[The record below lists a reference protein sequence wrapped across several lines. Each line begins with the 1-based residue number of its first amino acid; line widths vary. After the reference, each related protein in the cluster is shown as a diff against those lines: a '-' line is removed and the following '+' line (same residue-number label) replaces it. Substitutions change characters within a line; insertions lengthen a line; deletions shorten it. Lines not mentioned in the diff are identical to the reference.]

1 MEIGSTTSP
10 ADLRPRW
17 VSWIAPSVGDLIFA
31 ALLGLMAFTT
41 LSVRLLGDAGIGW
54 HIRTGQLILATHAI
68 PRVDPFSATA
78 FSVAS
83 GRAWFAWEWL
93 YDLLVGWLDA
103 AAGLNGVVLFTAL
116 VIAAVFA
123 WTFRLLLR
131 RGTNILVALLLVL
144 LAASAAMI
152 HFLARPH
159 VVSWLFTVAWFCIL
173 DSSERR
179 CWASDSESFATSD
192 TNPRRVSRLWLLPPL
207 MLVWVNVH
215 GGFLLGFVLL
225 AIYWCSAAW
234 QWLQPTGDR
243 FEEVLRQIRARRLVR
258 ILTLTGILSGLATL
272 VNPYGFQLH
281 VHIYRYL
288 TNRFLMDHINEFQS
302 PNFHYVAQKCFA
314 GLLLLTLVALAMKKR
329 EAGPARASQALII
342 LFAVYS
348 GLYASRNIPVSS
360 LLLILVI
367 GPWLSQAMERLGDR
381 RAGGLGFTSSRFLQR
396 MEKIEFSLRGH
407 LWPIAMVV
415 FTSWIAAHGG
425 KLGATP
431 LMDAHFDAKRF
442 PVAAVNYLEAQNKDV
457 QGPLVSPDDWGGYL
471 IYRLY
476 PRVRMVIDDRHD
488 FYGEQF
494 LKSYL
499 KMVQAQPGWQDFLQ
513 QSRAHSL
520 VVPKDS
526 ALANLL
532 AETAGWKAIYSD
544 DVATIFVRTAAWS
557 E

>member
-1 MEIGSTTSP
+1 MEIGSRTSP
-10 ADLRPRW
+10 ADLRPAL
-17 VSWIAPSVGDLIFA
+17 VAWIVPSVGDLIFA
-31 ALLGLMAFTT
+31 ALLGLLAYTT

-54 HIRTGQLILATHAI
+54 HIRTGQMILATHAI

-78 FSVAS
+78 FSATT

-93 YDLLVGWLDA
+93 YDVLVGWLDSA
-103 AAGLNGVVLFTAL
+103 VGLNGVVLFTAL

-131 RGTNILVALLLVL
+131 RGTNILLALLLVL

-159 VVSWLFTVAWFCIL
+159 VVSWLFTVAWFWIL
-173 DSSERR
+173 DSSETG
-179 CWASDSESFATSD
+179 CASDSKSFATSES
-192 TNPRRVSRLWLLPPL
+192 NRRRGWMLWLLPPL

-215 GGFLLGFVLL
+215 GGFVVGFALL

-234 QWLQPTGDR
+234 QWLRPSGDR
-243 FEEVLRQIRARRLVR
+243 FDDILRKIRAGQLLRV
-258 ILTLTGILSGLATL
+258 LTLTGILSGLATL

-288 TNRFLMDHINEFQS
+288 TNRFLIDHINEFQS

-314 GLLLLTLVALAMKKR
+314 GLLLLTLVALAAKKR
-329 EAGPARASQALII
+329 EAGRVRVSQALII

-367 GPWLSQAMERLGDR
+367 APWLSEAMDRFSFRRMGER
-381 RAGGLGFTSSRFLQR
+381 GFSSPQSLQR
-396 MEKIEFSLRGH
+396 MEAVEFSLRGH
-407 LWPIAMVV
+407 LWPIAMVLL
-415 FTSWIAAHGG
+415 TCWIAAHGG
-425 KLGATP
+425 KLGAKP
-431 LMDAHFDAKRF
+431 LMDAHFDATRF
-442 PVAAVNYLEAQNKDV
+442 PAAAVDYLTKEDV

-499 KMVQAQPGWQDFLQ
+499 KMVNAEPGWQDFLQ
-513 QSRAHSL
+513 QSRAHCV

-532 AETAGWKAIYSD
+532 EETAGWKAIYSD
-544 DVATIFVRTAAWS
+544 EVATVFVRSARGTD
-557 E
+557 

>member
-1 MEIGSTTSP
+1 MEIGSRTSP
-10 ADLRPRW
+10 ADLRPAL
-17 VSWIAPSVGDLIFA
+17 VAWIVPSVGDLIFA
-31 ALLGLMAFTT
+31 ALLGLLAYTT

-54 HIRTGQLILATHAI
+54 HIRTGQIILATHAI
-68 PRVDPFSATA
+68 PRVDPFSATM
-78 FSVAS
+78 S
-83 GRAWFAWEWL
+83 GRVWFAWEWL
-93 YDLLVGWLDA
+93 YDALVGWLDR

-131 RGTNILVALLLVL
+131 RGTNILLALLLVL

-159 VVSWLFTVAWFCIL
+159 VVSWLFTVAWFWTL
-173 DSSERR
+173 DSSETG
-179 CWASDSESFATSD
+179 CASDSKSFATSES
-192 TNPRRVSRLWLLPPL
+192 NRRRGWMLWLLPPL

-215 GGFLLGFVLL
+215 GGFVVGFALL

-234 QWLQPTGDR
+234 QWLRPSGDR
-243 FEEVLRQIRARRLVR
+243 FDDILRKIRAGQLLRV
-258 ILTLTGILSGLATL
+258 LTLTGILSGLATL

-288 TNRFLMDHINEFQS
+288 TNRFLIDHINEFQS

-314 GLLLLTLVALAMKKR
+314 GLLLLTLVALAAKKR
-329 EAGPARASQALII
+329 EAGRVRVSQALII

-367 GPWLSQAMERLGDR
+367 APWLSEAMDRFSFRRMGER
-381 RAGGLGFTSSRFLQR
+381 GFSSPQSLQR
-396 MEKIEFSLRGH
+396 MEAVEFSLRGH
-407 LWPIAMVV
+407 LWPIAMVLL
-415 FTSWIAAHGG
+415 TCWIAAHGG
-425 KLGATP
+425 KLGAKP
-431 LMDAHFDAKRF
+431 LMDAHFDATRF
-442 PVAAVNYLEAQNKDV
+442 PAAAVDYLTKEDV

-499 KMVQAQPGWQDFLQ
+499 KMVNAEPGWQDFLQ
-513 QSRAHSL
+513 QSRAHC
-520 VVPKDS
+520 VVVLKDS

-532 AETAGWKAIYSD
+532 EETAGWKAIYSD
-544 DVATIFVRTAAWS
+544 EVATVFVRSARGTD
-557 E
+557 

>member
-1 MEIGSTTSP
+1 MEIGSRTSP
-10 ADLRPRW
+10 ADLRPAL
-17 VSWIAPSVGDLIFA
+17 VAWIVPSVGDLIFA
-31 ALLGLMAFTT
+31 ALLGLLAYTT

-54 HIRTGQLILATHAI
+54 HIRTGQIILATHAI
-68 PRVDPFSATA
+68 PRVDPFSATM
-78 FSVAS
+78 S
-83 GRAWFAWEWL
+83 GRVWFAWEWL
-93 YDLLVGWLDA
+93 YDALVGWLDR

-159 VVSWLFTVAWFCIL
+159 VVSWLLTVAWFWIL
-173 DSSERR
+173 DSSDTG
-179 CWASDSESFATSD
+179 CASDSKSFATSES
-192 TNPRRVSRLWLLPPL
+192 NRRRGWILWLLPPL

-215 GGFLLGFVLL
+215 GGFVVGFALL

-234 QWLQPTGDR
+234 QWLRPSGDR
-243 FEEVLRQIRARRLVR
+243 FDDILRKIRAGQLLRV
-258 ILTLTGILSGLATL
+258 LTLTGILSGLATL

-288 TNRFLMDHINEFQS
+288 TNRFLIDHINEFQS

-314 GLLLLTLVALAMKKR
+314 GLLLLTLVALAAKKR
-329 EAGPARASQALII
+329 EAGRVRVSQALII

-367 GPWLSQAMERLGDR
+367 APWLSEAMDRFSFRRMGER
-381 RAGGLGFTSSRFLQR
+381 GFSSPQSLQR
-396 MEKIEFSLRGH
+396 MEAVESSLRGH
-407 LWPIAMVV
+407 LWPIAMVLL
-415 FTSWIAAHGG
+415 TCWIAAHGG
-425 KLGATP
+425 KLGAKP
-431 LMDAHFDAKRF
+431 LMDAYFDATRF
-442 PVAAVNYLEAQNKDV
+442 PAAAVDYLAKEDV

-499 KMVQAQPGWQDFLQ
+499 KMVNAEPGWQDFLQ
-513 QSRAHSL
+513 QSRAHCV

-532 AETAGWKAIYSD
+532 EETAGWKAIYSD
-544 DVATIFVRTAAWS
+544 EVATVFVRSARGTD
-557 E
+557 

>member
-1 MEIGSTTSP
+1 M
-10 ADLRPRW
+10 
-17 VSWIAPSVGDLIFA
+17 PSVCDLIFA
-31 ALLGLMAFTT
+31 TLLGLLAFTT

-54 HIRTGQLILATHAI
+54 HIRTGQMILATHVI
-68 PRVDPFSATA
+68 PRVDPFSATT
-78 FSVAS
+78 FSATT
-83 GRAWFAWEWL
+83 GRAWIARAWFAWEWL
-93 YDLLVGWLDA
+93 YDVLVGWLDRV
-103 AAGLNGVVLFTAL
+103 AGLNGVVLFTAL
-116 VIAAVFA
+116 VIATVFA

-131 RGTNILVALLLVL
+131 RGTNILLALLLVL

-159 VVSWLFTVAWFCIL
+159 VVSWLFTVAWFWIL
-173 DSSERR
+173 QSSEKS
-179 CWASDSESFATSD
+179 CCASDSESSAEPK
-192 TNPRRVSRLWLLPPL
+192 PRRVVMLWLLPPL

-215 GGFLLGFVLL
+215 GGFLLGFALL

-234 QWLQPTGDR
+234 QWLRPSGDR
-243 FEEVLRQIRARRLVR
+243 FDDVLGKIRAGRLVR
-258 ILTLTGILSGLATL
+258 VLTLTGIISGIATL
-272 VNPYGFQLH
+272 VNPYGYQLH

-314 GLLLLTLVALAMKKR
+314 GLLLLTLVALAVKR
-329 EAGPARASQALII
+329 RLPGHARLSQILVV

-367 GPWLSQAMERLGDR
+367 GPWLSEAMERFLDR
-381 RAGGLGFTSSRFLQR
+381 RRTAEGLASPTFLER
-396 MEKIEFSLRGH
+396 MEAIEFNLRGH
-407 LWPIAMVV
+407 LWPIAMVAL
-415 FTSWIAAHGG
+415 TCWIAAHGG
-425 KLGATP
+425 KLGEKP

-442 PVAAVNYLEAQNKDV
+442 PVAAVNYLEAHNA

-488 FYGEQF
+488 FYGEAF

-499 KMVQAQPGWQDFLQ
+499 KMVHVEPGWQDFLQ
-513 QSRAHSL
+513 QSRAHCV

-526 ALANLL
+526 ALANILD
-532 AETAGWKAIYSD
+532 ETAGWKVIYSD
-544 DVATIFVRTAAWS
+544 DVATVFVRTAPWK
-557 E
+557 

>member
-1 MEIGSTTSP
+1 MEIGSRTSP
-10 ADLRPRW
+10 ADLRPAL
-17 VSWIAPSVGDLIFA
+17 VAWIVPSVGDLIFA
-31 ALLGLMAFTT
+31 ALLGLLAYTT

-54 HIRTGQLILATHAI
+54 HIRTGQIILATHAI
-68 PRVDPFSATA
+68 PRVDPFSATM
-78 FSVAS
+78 S
-83 GRAWFAWEWL
+83 GRVWFAWEWL
-93 YDLLVGWLDA
+93 YDALVGWLDR

-131 RGTNILVALLLVL
+131 RGANILLALLLVL

-159 VVSWLFTVAWFCIL
+159 VVSWLFTVAWFWIL
-173 DSSERR
+173 DSSETG
-179 CWASDSESFATSD
+179 CASDSKSFATSES
-192 TNPRRVSRLWLLPPL
+192 NRRRGWMLWLLPPL

-215 GGFLLGFVLL
+215 GGFVVGFALL

-234 QWLQPTGDR
+234 QWLRPSGDR
-243 FEEVLRQIRARRLVR
+243 FDDILRKIRAGQLLRV
-258 ILTLTGILSGLATL
+258 LTLTGILSGLATL

-288 TNRFLMDHINEFQS
+288 TNRFLIDHINEFQS

-314 GLLLLTLVALAMKKR
+314 GLLLLTLVALAAKKR
-329 EAGPARASQALII
+329 EAGRVRVSQALII

-367 GPWLSQAMERLGDR
+367 APWLSEAMDRFSFRRMGER
-381 RAGGLGFTSSRFLQR
+381 GFASPQFLQR
-396 MEKIEFSLRGH
+396 MEAVEFSLRGH
-407 LWPIAMVV
+407 LWPIAMVLL
-415 FTSWIAAHGG
+415 TCWIAAHGG
-425 KLGATP
+425 KLGAKP
-431 LMDAHFDAKRF
+431 LMDAHFDATRF
-442 PVAAVNYLEAQNKDV
+442 PAAAVDYLAKEDV

-499 KMVQAQPGWQDFLQ
+499 KMVNAEPGWQDFLQ
-513 QSRAHSL
+513 QSRAHCV

-532 AETAGWKAIYSD
+532 EETAGWKAIYSD
-544 DVATIFVRTAAWS
+544 EVATVFVRSARGTD
-557 E
+557 

>member
-1 MEIGSTTSP
+1 
-10 ADLRPRW
+10 
-17 VSWIAPSVGDLIFA
+17 
-31 ALLGLMAFTT
+31 
-41 LSVRLLGDAGIGW
+41 
-54 HIRTGQLILATHAI
+54 
-68 PRVDPFSATA
+68 
-78 FSVAS
+78 
-83 GRAWFAWEWL
+83 
-93 YDLLVGWLDA
+93 
-103 AAGLNGVVLFTAL
+103 

-131 RGTNILVALLLVL
+131 RGTNILLALLLVL

-159 VVSWLFTVAWFCIL
+159 VVSWLFTVAWFWIL
-173 DSSERR
+173 DSSETG
-179 CWASDSESFATSD
+179 CASDSKSFATSES
-192 TNPRRVSRLWLLPPL
+192 NRRRGWMLWLLPPL

-215 GGFLLGFVLL
+215 GGFVVGFALL

-234 QWLQPTGDR
+234 QWLRPSGDR
-243 FEEVLRQIRARRLVR
+243 FDDILRKIRAGQLLRV
-258 ILTLTGILSGLATL
+258 LTLTGILSGLATL

-288 TNRFLMDHINEFQS
+288 TNRFLIDHINEFQS

-314 GLLLLTLVALAMKKR
+314 GLLLLTLVALAAKKR
-329 EAGPARASQALII
+329 EAGRVRVSQALII

-367 GPWLSQAMERLGDR
+367 APWLSEAMDRFSFRRMGER
-381 RAGGLGFTSSRFLQR
+381 GFSSPQSLQR
-396 MEKIEFSLRGH
+396 MEAVEFSLRGH
-407 LWPIAMVV
+407 LWPIAMVLL
-415 FTSWIAAHGG
+415 TCWIAAHGG
-425 KLGATP
+425 KLGAKP
-431 LMDAHFDAKRF
+431 LMDAHFDATRF
-442 PVAAVNYLEAQNKDV
+442 PAAAVDYLAKEDV

-499 KMVQAQPGWQDFLQ
+499 KMVNAEPGWQDFLQ
-513 QSRAHSL
+513 QSRAHCV

-532 AETAGWKAIYSD
+532 EETAGWKAIYSD
-544 DVATIFVRTAAWS
+544 EVATVFVRSARGTD
-557 E
+557 